1 MANIAETFRN
11 EVPEPVRFMTSGFI
25 GSSIFYLLN
34 ETIVYL
40 NPIEFQKI
48 TIAWFLSY
56 VISIWLQHALHSTLV
71 YGWTTSYWK
80 GLAATY
86 TGYSLALFSSVP
98 INATLVNR
106 LLLTAS
112 QAWIGTLVITGTAN
126 YFVLGKLLSTKGND
140 DEKRK

>member
-1 MANIAETFRN
+1 MTNIAETFRN

-56 VISIWLQHALHSTLV
+56 IISIWLQHALHSTLV
-71 YGWTTSYWK
+71 YGWASSYWK

-98 INATLVNR
+98 INAILVSQ

-126 YFVLGKLLSTKGND
+126 YFLLGKLLCVEENMDK
-140 DEKRK
+140 KKK